1 VAVPTEVLWER
12 DPHTAAKHKLLR
24 RYQEAWFPIMASQ
37 FHDVGITFFDGF
49 AGPGEYTNSQ
59 VSSPVIAVGQ
69 SLRSDVAGR
78 GTPIR
83 LVFIERD
90 RRRAQHLENVLEA
103 RFPQSTRPP
112 NVVTRVHHGVC
123 ADIYEQA
130 IEEVGGWAG
139 PVFANLDGW
148 GVDADYEVVQRIAQ
162 HSSSEVLVTFEDQ
175 FFIRFADG
183 PQQAGERVFGHSDW
197 RSVGQQLTPNKSPH
211 ILELYRQGLREA
223 GFDFVLTFD
232 LVDEGGHSLRL
243 FFGTTHHVAVRKFKD
258 AMWEVDYIAGQR
270 FRDPRDPN
278 QLSLDIREPDLT
290 PLKESI
296 LRLLKERGHSMADLR
311 SHALLE
317 TIFREP
323 QVADAVSSLCE
334 ERKAEWR
341 PPGGSNAARTLHLA
355 PESLF

>member
-1 VAVPTEVLWER
+1 MAVPTEVLWER
-12 DPHTAAKHKLLR
+12 DPHTDAKHKLLR
-24 RYQEAWFPIMASQ
+24 RYLDAWFPIMAKQ
-37 FHDVGITFFDGF
+37 FRDVGITFFDGF

-59 VSSPVIAVGQ
+59 VSSPAIAMAQ
-69 SLRSDVAGR
+69 SLRSDVAGG

-83 LVFIERD
+83 LVFIEQD
-90 RRRAQHLENVLEA
+90 RRRAQHLENLLEA
-103 RFPQSTRPP
+103 RFPQSIRPR
-112 NVVTRVHHGVC
+112 NVVTRVHHGAC
-123 ADIYEQA
+123 TDLYERA
-130 IEEVGGWAG
+130 IDEVGGWTG

-148 GVDADYEVVQRIAQ
+148 GVDADYEIVQRIAQ

-175 FFIRFADG
+175 FFIRFPDG
-183 PQQAGERVFGHSDW
+183 PQRAGERVFGHSDW
-197 RSVGQQLTPNKSPH
+197 RGVGQQLTANKSPH
-211 ILELYRQGLREA
+211 ILDLYRQGLREA
-223 GFDFVLTFD
+223 GFAYVLTFD

-243 FFGTTHHVAVRKFKD
+243 FFGTTHHVAVGKFKD

-278 QLSLDIREPDLT
+278 QLSLDILEPDLT

-296 LRLLKERGHSMADLR
+296 LRLLKERGHSMAELR

-323 QVADAVSSLCE
+323 QVADAVNSLRE
-334 ERKAEWR
+334 ERRVEWR
-341 PPGGSNAARTLHLA
+341 TPAGANAVRMLHLA